1 MSVYEV
7 EKIYPDIST
16 PSAPSAL
23 DDDNN
28 IKSNTF
34 RLKNINEI
42 ENFLAREIIER
53 DHLCK
58 KFKRYTQAL
67 NYIDQGL
74 LAGTIICTGGGLTT
88 TLTGIGTPA
97 AIAFG
102 SLGLLSVITQGI
114 LNKTAQVYTKKA
126 QKHHDIRLAA
136 QTILDGISINIS
148 KAIED
153 GHIDHLEYQKIVQE
167 KQRYLAIKNQILTK
181 VKKMIKN
188 ITQEQ
193 REEILKQGRQEG
205 REDFLKQI
213 ANSSGIQHVNA
224 T

>member
-1 MSVYEV
+1 MSVYEA

-16 PSAPSAL
+16 PSAPSTL
-23 DDDNN
+23 EDVE
-28 IKSNTF
+28 SNTF
-34 RLKNINEI
+34 RLKNITEI

-53 DHLCK
+53 DRLCK
-58 KFKRYTQAL
+58 KFKRYTQVL
-67 NYIDQGL
+67 NYVDQGL

-88 TLTGIGTPA
+88 ILTGIGTPA
-97 AIAFG
+97 AIVFG

-114 LNKTAQVYTKKA
+114 LNKTAIKDPFPSQVKYCNIMFYIQKA

-136 QTILDGISINIS
+136 QTVLDGISINIS

-167 KQRYLAIKNQILTK
+167 KQRYFAIKNQIRTK

-193 REEILKQGRQEG
+193 REEILRQGRQEG
-205 REDFLKQI
+205 REDF
-213 ANSSGIQHVNA
+213 
-224 T
+224 

>member
-1 MSVYEV
+1 M
-7 EKIYPDIST
+7 
-16 PSAPSAL
+16 
-23 DDDNN
+23 
-28 IKSNTF
+28 
-34 RLKNINEI
+34 
-42 ENFLAREIIER
+42 IER
-53 DHLCK
+53 DLLCK

-74 LAGTIICTGGGLTT
+74 LAGTIIYTGGGLTT
-88 TLTGIGTPA
+88 ILTGIGTPA
-97 AIAFG
+97 AIVFG

-136 QTILDGISINIS
+136 QTILDGIYIS

-153 GHIDHLEYQKIVQE
+153 GHIDHLECQKIVQE
-167 KQRYLAIKNQILTK
+167 KQRYLAIKNQIRTK

-193 REEILKQGRQEG
+193 REEILRQSRQEG

-213 ANSSGIQHVNA
+213 ANSSSIQHVNA

>member
-28 IKSNTF
+28 IESNTF

-53 DHLCK
+53 DRLCK

-88 TLTGIGTPA
+88 ILTGIGTPA

-167 KQRYLAIKNQILTK
+167 KQRYLAIKNSIRTK

-205 REDFLKQI
+205 REDF
-213 ANSSGIQHVNA
+213 
-224 T
+224 